1 MVLCG
6 LKLFTQLLN
15 ICPNFLSKFVENIQV
30 RTMYDI
36 IVKNPLFRG
45 VSEKE
50 AQELFANRQ
59 FQIKKFKAKDIVG
72 IQGEACN
79 HLMIVLDGMVQ
90 AQMIDHSG
98 RLIVMAE
105 IAVPHAYAAAFIYA
119 DQNELPVTVMAQ
131 MESEI
136 LFIRKEVFTD
146 MLQRNKQVLQN
157 FLTFISNRSKFLTDK
172 IHFLTFRTIKS
183 KISDFLLKRS
193 NVSDSKIVILEETQQ
208 ELADMF
214 GVARP
219 SLARTFKE
227 MEDEGLILIERKKI
241 TLVDLPKLKKLAM

>member
-1 MVLCG
+1 
-6 LKLFTQLLN
+6 
-15 ICPNFLSKFVENIQV
+15 
-30 RTMYDI
+30 MYDI

-45 VSEKE
+45 ISEEE
-50 AQELFANRQ
+50 ARELFVNRQ
-59 FQIKKFKAKDIVG
+59 YQIKHFRPKDIVG
-72 IQGEACN
+72 IQGETCN

-90 AQMIDHSG
+90 AQMVDYSG

-105 IAVPHAYAAAFIYA
+105 ISAPYAYAAAFIYA
-119 DQNELPVTVMAQ
+119 EQNELPVTVVAQ
-131 MESEI
+131 KESEI
-136 LFIRKEVFTD
+136 LFIRKEVFLEI
-146 MLQRNKQVLQN
+146 LQRNKQVLHN

-193 NVSDSKIVILEETQQ
+193 NQVNSLVVILDQTQQ

-227 MEDEGLILIERKKI
+227 MENEGLILIDRKKI
-241 TLVDLPKLKKLAM
+241 TLVDLPKLKKLAL